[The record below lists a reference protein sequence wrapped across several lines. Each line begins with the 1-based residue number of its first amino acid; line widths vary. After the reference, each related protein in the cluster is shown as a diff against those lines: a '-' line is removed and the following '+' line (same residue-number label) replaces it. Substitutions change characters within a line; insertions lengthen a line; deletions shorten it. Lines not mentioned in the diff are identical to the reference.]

1 MARMKT
7 EQAAAAAADGSD
19 AGFEKETD
27 KSQINAQ
34 LRKDVKVMLKG
45 AGGGLVYNCK
55 NNTTLQKV
63 DKSLNINKE
72 ELYIKKKKKKKK
84 KGRDNRCSYG
94 S

>member
-1 MARMKT
+1 M
-7 EQAAAAAADGSD
+7 
-19 AGFEKETD
+19 
-27 KSQINAQ
+27 
-34 LRKDVKVMLKG
+34 
-45 AGGGLVYNCK
+45 YNCK

-84 KGRDNRCSYG
+84 KKGRDNRCSYG